1 MFRLAKTFLL
11 HHLTFAG
18 KWHICF
24 CLNSTVCLWRAD
36 TNQTKNKSSSPFYPS
51 PPVYSVVAAS
61 LLRWYFVLRSK
72 CSFTDFHISS
82 DYLQYFWNQPSGKI
96 VFSVQFTFSIEH
108 NSRQWWK
115 SKGFESVPTEER
127 SICLNKQIQIQRNV
141 YQKIKNLQT
150 RKFQMHFFA
159 LKIFSRT
166 GKIWR

>member
-24 CLNSTVCLWRAD
+24 CLNSTVCRWRAD

-82 DYLQYFWNQPSGKI
+82 DYLQYFWNQPQWKNCI
-96 VFSVQFTFSIEH
+96 FSSIYFFNWAQQPAMVEEQRIWIGPNRGEKH
-108 NSRQWWK
+108 LFEQTNSN
-115 SKGFESVPTEER
+115 SKECLPKDQESA
-127 SICLNKQIQIQRNV
+127 N
-141 YQKIKNLQT
+141 QKIPNA
-150 RKFQMHFFA
+150 FFCF
-159 LKIFSRT
+159 KDFFSHR
-166 GKIWR
+166 